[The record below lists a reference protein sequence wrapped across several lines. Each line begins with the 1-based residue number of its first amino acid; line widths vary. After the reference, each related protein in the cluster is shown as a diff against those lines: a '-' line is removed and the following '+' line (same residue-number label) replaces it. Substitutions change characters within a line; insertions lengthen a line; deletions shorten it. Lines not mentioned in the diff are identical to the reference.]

1 MASPARLGRVA
12 SGTFFLG
19 YLGFQL
25 VYPALSWVLPGYT
38 AFTWH
43 MYAGLTERP
52 TVIVEFDDG
61 RERDLGLLTHRGNAV
76 RVLGPTVDVE
86 QFAPPRICRMW
97 PAARAIRF
105 HTRARDTVVP
115 CPPRS

>member
-43 MYAGLTERP
+43 MYAGITDRP
-52 TVIVEFDDG
+52 TVVVVFDDG
-61 RERDLGLLTHRGNAV
+61 TERNLGLLTRRGNAV
-76 RVLGPTVDVE
+76 RELGPSVDTE
-86 QFAPPRICRMW
+86 RFAPGRICAVW
-97 PAARAIRF
+97 SEVRAIKLR
-105 HTRARDTVVP
+105 TRDRATVVP